1 MSTLTHPAVTLDSV
15 KEAAERIRPL
25 AHKTP
30 VYTSRLFDRRS
41 GRTAFFKCE
50 NLQHGGSFKI
60 RGASNLILSLT
71 PEERRRGVVA
81 FSSGNHAQAVAI
93 ASEFVGAEASIVM
106 PEDAPKAKL
115 AATRAHG
122 ANVVIYNRHTDDR
135 EAIGRQLCEEGG
147 AVLVPPF
154 DHPSIIAG
162 QGTATLELLE
172 EVPALDALV
181 VCLGGGGLLSGTL
194 VVAKTLRPGI
204 RVFGV
209 EPEAGNDFYLS
220 LRAGERIEV
229 PPPDT
234 IADGLRTPKP
244 GAVTFPIVRE
254 LVDDVLLVS
263 DAEIKET
270 MRFIITRL
278 KMVVEPSGAVSAAAI
293 LCGKLPPGLN
303 RVGVII
309 SGGNVDLDQLAAI
322 CGEAKAHEAN

>member
-1 MSTLTHPAVTLDSV
+1 MSEVAEQTVTL
-15 KEAAERIRPL
+15 KAIEEAALRIRPL
-25 AHKTP
+25 AHETP
-30 VYTSRLFDRRS
+30 VYTSRLFDRQAGRS
-41 GRTAFFKCE
+41 VFFKCE

-71 PEERRRGVVA
+71 PEEQSRGVVA

-93 ASEFVGAEASIVM
+93 ASEFVGAKATIVM
-106 PEDAPKAKL
+106 PSDAPNAKL

-122 ANVVIYNRHTDDR
+122 ANVVLYNRQTDDR
-135 EAIGRQLCEEGG
+135 EAIGRQLCAESG

-162 QGTATLELLE
+162 QGTATLELLRQ
-172 EVPALDALV
+172 VADLDTLV
-181 VCLGGGGLLSGTL
+181 VCLGGGGLLSGAL
-194 VVAKTLRPGI
+194 VVAKALRPGI
-204 RVFGV
+204 KVFGV

-220 LRAGERIEV
+220 LRVRERIEV

-254 LVDDVLLVS
+254 LVDGVLLVS
-263 DAEIKET
+263 DQEIKET
-270 MRFIITRL
+270 MRFMITRL
-278 KMVVEPSGAVSAAAI
+278 KMVVEPSGAVAAAAVFY
-293 LCGKLPPGLN
+293 GKLPAAVN
-303 RVGVII
+303 RVGVLV

-322 CGEAKAHEAN
+322 CEEA